1 MLLTT
6 TTAIAA
12 GAVILDLMY
21 RGYEKAVENSHENR
35 HEIKDEN
42 KHENEHENEVSL

>member
-35 HEIKDEN
+35 HEIRMKLACKIMN
-42 KHENEHENEVSL
+42 FIKS